1 MHYIAAVNEFTVF
14 MALLSKCVVFL
25 HNKLSDKYYS
35 MEECV
40 TDLWFQN

>member
-14 MALLSKCVVFL
+14 SIIKMCSFL